1 MSVDPEAIAM
11 LSDSAHRYAGARYSF
26 AHRRA
31 IMLEA
36 AGCSLGAWRDYAE
49 LGWLAVCLPE
59 THGGLD
65 ANPAAVGALM
75 EVVGSHLLM
84 EPVLASAVIGTRLVV
99 KAASAAQHA
108 RLLPS
113 LADGSLKLC
122 IAWNDEP
129 FSTPPCVVQR
139 ERLTGTAVGVL
150 HGDVADRFI
159 VHAQAGGAARTE
171 TALVLVDAAATGVS
185 RTSYRLVD
193 GRGAATLTF
202 ESAPVEALI
211 GDARIDCGAV
221 VSETIDEAAV
231 ALCAEAS
238 GIVKT
243 LIEATAGYLKTR
255 IQFGRPIGAN
265 QALQHR
271 MADLYMLRQEVQA
284 LTSGAQRALGAPT
297 MQRTR
302 IVSGARAYIARAARR
317 VAHEAVQMHGAVGV
331 TEELQIS
338 HYFRRLMVNS
348 ALFGNRDHHFRR
360 FVDATWAANDAAGS
374 IPG

>member
-1 MSVDPEAIAM
+1 MRVDPEAIAM
-11 LSDSAHRYAGARYSF
+11 LSDSARRYAAARYSF

-31 IMLEA
+31 IMLEP

-59 THGGLD
+59 ARGGLD
-65 ANPAAVGALM
+65 ANPEAIGALM
-75 EVVGSHLLM
+75 DVVGSHLLM
-84 EPVLASAVIGTRLVV
+84 EPVLASAVIGTRLLV
-99 KAASAAQHA
+99 KAASAAQRA

-122 IAWNDEP
+122 VAWKDE
-129 FSTPPCVVQR
+129 SSNTRACVMQR
-139 ERLTGTAVGVL
+139 ERLTGTVVGVL
-150 HGDVADRFI
+150 HGDMADRFI
-159 VHAQAGGAARTE
+159 VQAQAGAGSTE

-202 ESAPVEALI
+202 EGAPVEPLI

-238 GIVKT
+238 GIVRT
-243 LIEATAGYLKTR
+243 LIEATADYLKTR

-271 MADLYMLRQEVQA
+271 MAELYMLRHEIEA
-284 LTSGAQRALGAPT
+284 LTSGAQSALSAPT
-297 MQRTR
+297 TQRTR
-302 IVSGARAYIARAARR
+302 FVSGARAYIAGAARR
-317 VAHEAVQMHGAVGV
+317 VANEAVQMHGGVGV

-360 FVDATWAANDAAGS
+360 FLDATWAADHAAGS
-374 IPG
+374 IPVE

>member
-1 MSVDPEAIAM
+1 MSVDPEAVVM
-11 LSDSAHRYAGARYSF
+11 LSESARRYADARYSF

-36 AGCSLGAWRDYAE
+36 AGCSLVAWRDYAK
-49 LGWLAVCLPE
+49 LGWLAACLPE
-59 THGGLD
+59 NLGGLD
-65 ANPAAVGALM
+65 ANPEAIGALM

-84 EPVLASAVIGTRLVV
+84 EPVLTSAVLGTRLVV
-99 KAASAAQHA
+99 RAASAEQRA

-113 LADGSLKLC
+113 LADGSLKVC
-122 IAWNDEP
+122 VVWNDESSNIP
-129 FSTPPCVVQR
+129 HCVVQR
-139 ERLTGTAVGVL
+139 GKLTGTAVGVL

-159 VHAQAGGAARTE
+159 VHAHAGAGSTE
-171 TALVLVDAAATGVS
+171 TAIVLVDAAATGVS

-193 GRGAATLTF
+193 SRGAATLTF
-202 ESAPVEALI
+202 EGAPAEALI

-221 VSETIDEAAV
+221 MSGTIDEAAV

-255 IQFGRPIGAN
+255 VQFGRPIGAN

-271 MADLYMLRQEVQA
+271 MADLYMLRQEIEA
-284 LTSGAQRALGAPT
+284 LTRGAQRALSAPT
-297 MQRTR
+297 VQRTR
-302 IVSGARAYIARAARR
+302 FVSGARAYIAGAAQR
-317 VAHEAVQMHGAVGV
+317 VANEAVQMHGGVGV
-331 TEELQIS
+331 TEELPIS

-348 ALFGNRDHHFRR
+348 AVFGNRDHHFRR
-360 FVDATWAANDAAGS
+360 FLNAA
-374 IPG
+374 

>member
-1 MSVDPEAIAM
+1 MSADPEAIAM
-11 LSDSAHRYAGARYSF
+11 LRDSARRYAGARYSF

-31 IMLEA
+31 IMLDA
-36 AGCSLGAWRDYAE
+36 VGCSVAAWGDYAE

-65 ANPAAVGALM
+65 GNPEAIGALM

-84 EPVLASAVIGTRLVV
+84 EPVLASAVVGTRLLV
-99 KAASAAQHA
+99 KAASAAQRA

-113 LADGSLKLC
+113 LADGSLRLC
-122 IAWNDEP
+122 FACSDGS
-129 FSTPPCVVQR
+129 STPPCVVEH

-150 HGDVADRFI
+150 HGDLADRFI
-159 VHAQAGGAARTE
+159 VCAQTGAGGTE
-171 TALVLVDAAATGVS
+171 KVLVLVDAAAPGVS
-185 RTSYRLVD
+185 RNSYRLID
-193 GRGAATLTF
+193 GRGAASLMF
-202 ESAPVEALI
+202 ESASVEPLI
-211 GDARIDCGAV
+211 GDGRIDCGAV

-238 GIVKT
+238 GIVKA

-271 MADLYMLRQEVQA
+271 MADLYMLRQEVEA
-284 LTSGAQRALGAPT
+284 LASAAQRELGART
-297 MQRTR
+297 VQRTR
-302 IVSGARAYIARAARR
+302 IVSGARAYIACAARR
-317 VAHEAVQMHGAVGV
+317 VANEAVQMHGAVGV

-338 HYFRRLMVNS
+338 HHFRRLMVNS
-348 ALFGNRDHHFRR
+348 ALFGTRDHHFRR
-360 FVDATWAANDAAGS
+360 FVDSSSSFANATG
-374 IPG
+374 